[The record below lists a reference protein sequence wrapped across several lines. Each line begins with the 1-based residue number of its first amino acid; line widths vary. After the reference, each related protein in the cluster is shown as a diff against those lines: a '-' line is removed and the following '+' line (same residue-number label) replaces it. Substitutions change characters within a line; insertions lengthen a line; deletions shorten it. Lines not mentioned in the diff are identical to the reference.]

1 MAILQVIYEDNH
13 LLVIFK
19 PAGMP
24 SQEDASKALDVITA
38 GKKYLKDKY
47 NKPGNV
53 FCGLVHRLDRPV
65 SGLMVLAKTSKAAAR
80 LTTQFQSKDILKEYH
95 CVVKGYPSLGLYE
108 DFLYKD
114 KKTNTTIVS
123 NKGKKAQL
131 LVEDVRYENPYSLV
145 KIHLITGRSHQIRVQ
160 MASRNMPIV
169 NDHRY
174 NKEAKVNN
182 DIALFANKISLIHP
196 TLKTPL
202 TFELDLP
209 TTYPWNLFKNS

>member
-1 MAILQVIYEDNH
+1 MATIEVIYEDNH
-13 LLVIFK
+13 LLVINK

-24 SQEDASKALDVITA
+24 SQEDASHAKDVINA
-38 GKKYLKDKY
+38 CKEYLKHKY

-80 LTTQFQSKDILKEYH
+80 LATQFQSSDITKEYH
-95 CVVKGYPSLGLYE
+95 CVVKGYPSLGMYE
-108 DFLYKD
+108 DFLLKD
-114 KKTNTTIVS
+114 NKTNTTVVS

-131 LVEDVRYENPYSLV
+131 VIEDVRYEKPFSLV
-145 KIHLITGRSHQIRVQ
+145 KITLITGRSHQIRVQ

-174 NKEAKVNN
+174 NKDAKVNN
-182 DIALFANKISLIHP
+182 DIALFANKLTLKHP
-196 TLKTPL
+196 TANKTL

-209 TTYPWNLFKNS
+209 TTYPWNMFL